1 MAENYAITMTEKN
14 DVDYDNL
21 FPQTVSPQVLLDANA
36 RATQG
41 LATGAT
47 LNDSITDIVENGG
60 ASQVGDTLITARTNL
75 GDKWL
80 LENGANL
87 QKADYPE
94 LAQVMDA
101 TLGSKIQGTA
111 VASNI
116 VDNKYF
122 SIITKDKDNN
132 LVFAY
137 TKNNIQTIAYP
148 FNTVVD
154 TAVVGEFSAPVYD
167 SATQKY
173 YTGLNGTSDRNAD
186 LYAGETLDSL
196 AVVTSGAF
204 YGGVRGAIKVN
215 GEIYFDVYT
224 YSGDQHRIY
233 KKSSTDDTVTR
244 ILSLGSTTNPFIKF
258 MYTDGTNGYVL
269 TTNNAVKPTTAD
281 MFVTNS
287 PLGNITFA
295 SYGSVQT
302 GSAFP
307 TNDMSQYNGVIG
319 LCGHTSDTSTVQTW
333 ITKDREN
340 WIKIPSGITDNVN
353 DVVTAVMTADKFFY
367 SVALGGKTSIYQ
379 IDITGT
385 TYNPI
390 LSYTLQDT
398 LTHGI
403 YDDVNNRIY
412 YTNTAG
418 NIYSFTI
425 DDGILLPKFS
435 PGSGGLYAYMKVK
448 P

>member
-41 LATGAT
+41 LAQGAT

-80 LENGANL
+80 LENGASL

-94 LAQVMDA
+94 LAQVA
-101 TLGSKIQGTA
+101 GTTLGSKIQGTA

-122 SIITKDKDNN
+122 GIITKDKDNN
-132 LVFAY
+132 LLFAY

-148 FNTVVD
+148 FNTIVN
-154 TAVVGEFSAPVYD
+154 TTVVGEFSAPVYD

-224 YSGDQHRIY
+224 YSGDQHQIY
-233 KKSSTDDTVTR
+233 KKSSTDNTVTR
-244 ILSLGSTTNPFIKF
+244 ILKLGTTTNPFIKF

-269 TTNNAVKPTTAD
+269 TTNNVVKPTTAD

-295 SYGSVQT
+295 SYGHLQT

-319 LCGHTSDTSTVQTW
+319 LCGHVPDASSVQTW

-340 WIKIPSGITDNVN
+340 WIKIPSDITNNAD
-353 DVVTAVMTADKFFY
+353 DVVTAVMTSDKFFY
-367 SVALGGKTSIYQ
+367 SVALGGRTSIYQ

-385 TYNPI
+385 TYNSV

>member
-41 LATGAT
+41 LAAGAT
-47 LNDSITDIVENGG
+47 LNDSIADIVEHGG

-75 GDKWL
+75 DDKWL

-94 LAQVMDA
+94 LVQVVGT

-116 VDNKYF
+116 VDNARFKML
-122 SIITKDKDNN
+122 SIGKGSE
-132 LVFAY
+132 LLFAY
-137 TKNNIQTIAYP
+137 KAQNIQSSSYP
-148 FNTVVD
+148 FNSIVD
-154 TAVVGEFSAPVYD
+154 NNTGVPSKRLLTRPVYD
-167 SATQKY
+167 AISQKY
-173 YTGLNGTSDRNAD
+173 YFGYIYLVSGTHDTD
-186 LYAGETLDSL
+186 LYSGSTLDS
-196 AVVTSGAF
+196 VTISTENAF
-204 YGGVRGAIKVN
+204 N
-215 GEIYFDVYT
+215 GNVIGTFIINNNVYFDVYVP
-224 YSGDQHRIY
+224 SNSRHSIY
-233 KKSSTDDTVTR
+233 KKSVSDDSVSLLMQ
-244 ILSLGSTTNPFIKF
+244 LSNGNESSNF
-258 MYTDGTNGYVL
+258 MYTDDTYGYIL
-269 TTNNAVKPTTAD
+269 TLGSSND
-281 MFVTNS
+281 IFITNS
-287 PLGNITFA
+287 PLGNITLSSSA
-295 SYGSVQT
+295 SNSQ
-302 GSAFP
+302 

-319 LCGHTSDTSTVQTW
+319 LCGHVPDASSVQTW

-340 WIKIPSGITDNVN
+340 WIKIPSGISGDI
-353 DVVTAVMTADKFFY
+353 VTAVMTANKFFY
-367 SVALGGKTSIYQ
+367 SVVSGGKTSIYQ